1 MALQQQP
8 ARRGRNPYGQ
18 QTVVGRA
25 RGAAA
30 PRRGQPV
37 VWRAPLARPPLRR
50 CHMRTLLLPL
60 LSRRLS
66 LTLLPALLALAPCLS
81 RLLLSRGSARVGS
94 APVPGSPPCSTPAAV
109 RTPIAHHHTSSLA
122 MVVNRQ
128 NRSET
133 CDVEEQE
140 PFWCAMN
147 LPPISLADL
156 LRASR
161 ASVSDGD
168 HRMATSTSTTMTTTT
183 START
188 SRRLITAPPAGF
200 VGCDLGAFFRS
211 EVEPSPASR
220 SSPPPDLFALPRDSV
235 QMTASSPIRQV
246 PFILMARLK
255 SGTSTLRFGHCPCG
269 HTTHASPLRQCF
281 CAPRDRSAQ
290 GRRFVPGGQ
299 KRLPGLRDARAG
311 PIRRW
316 PNYSDLQRQL
326 HPHPHATVVA

>member
-1 MALQQQP
+1 
-8 ARRGRNPYGQ
+8 
-18 QTVVGRA
+18 
-25 RGAAA
+25 
-30 PRRGQPV
+30 
-37 VWRAPLARPPLRR
+37 
-50 CHMRTLLLPL
+50 
-60 LSRRLS
+60 
-66 LTLLPALLALAPCLS
+66 
-81 RLLLSRGSARVGS
+81 
-94 APVPGSPPCSTPAAV
+94 
-109 RTPIAHHHTSSLA
+109 
-122 MVVNRQ
+122 MVNNRQ

-168 HRMATSTSTTMTTTT
+168 HRMATSTSTTTTT

-188 SRRLITAPPAGF
+188 RRLITAPPAGF

-220 SSPPPDLFALPRDSV
+220 SSPPPYLFALPRDSV

-255 SGTSTLRFGHCPCG
+255 SGTSTLRFGHCP
-269 HTTHASPLRQCF
+269 ASTRLTRVLSGNASVRRETDLRKGVGLYLE
-281 CAPRDRSAQ
+281 DRSGCLACEMLEPDPSA
-290 GRRFVPGGQ
+290 VGQ
-299 KRLPGLRDARAG
+299 IILISSANFIPTHTPPSSPDGALPLA
-311 PIRRW
+311 
-316 PNYSDLQRQL
+316 
-326 HPHPHATVVA
+326 V